1 MNRLLS
7 NSLLSIS
14 LGWAL
19 FGAAQSLAQTA
30 QPDAY
35 APFYSIGKLMMP
47 AGVAPEIGGLD
58 ALPDGRIAACFHHG
72 QVGIYQPKDKTWK
85 MFAEGLHEPL
95 GLLVE
100 DERSILVM
108 QRPELTRLR
117 DTDGDGVCDS
127 YETLWDSFGMSGNYH
142 EFAFGPVR
150 APDGKVVVSLN
161 LASQGETVF
170 KEVRGPF
177 SDIGVPREKFY
188 TEWKHV
194 KKEVGRMYSRVPLRG
209 WVVKIDPATGAA
221 EPWACG
227 FRSPDG
233 IGFDAAGNLLVD
245 DNQGDWR
252 GTSELFVV
260 KRGGFYGHPASLEWR
275 QGWDGRVPMKLPVEE
290 LEKLRTPAAV
300 WFPHGH
306 FANSPTQ
313 ITQIPKT
320 KAWGPYAGQTIV
332 GEMNSPKI
340 LRVLLEEV
348 DGVWQGATLNWINSE
363 TLKRGLHRLVF
374 AHDVLYVGRTHLS
387 WVGSEGIGTITPTG
401 KVPFDVLDMQITP
414 KGFRFTFT
422 EPLAENST
430 AAKLW
435 TGEHYTY
442 PYHEDYDSPQIAK
455 DEIEVETVT
464 LSVDRRSAVIEL
476 PEWSMNHIYEFHLD
490 KLHAASG
497 AEPLNPRI
505 AYTVRRTPQ

>member
-1 MNRLLS
+1 MNIMHRLLTL
-7 NSLLSIS
+7 SLSCVI
-14 LGWAL
+14 
-19 FGAAQSLAQTA
+19 FGASSLCAQKAKPEHADT
-30 QPDAY
+30 
-35 APFYSIGKLMMP
+35 FYTIGKLVMP
-47 AGVAPEIGGLD
+47 NGVAPEIGGLD

-72 QVGIYQPKDKTWK
+72 QVAIYQPKDKTWK
-85 MFAEGLHEPL
+85 IFAEGLHEPL

-100 DERSILVM
+100 DEHSILVM

-127 YETLWDSFGMSGNYH
+127 YETLWDGFGISGNYH

-161 LASQGETVF
+161 LASQGDTVF
-170 KEVRGPF
+170 KEVRGQF

-188 TEWKHV
+188 EGWKKV
-194 KKEVGRMYSRVPLRG
+194 SKEVGRMYSRVPFRG
-209 WVVKIDPATGAA
+209 WVVKVDPATGAA
-221 EPWACG
+221 QPWACG

-233 IGFDAAGNLLVD
+233 IGFDAQGNLLVD

-260 KRGGFYGHPASLEWR
+260 KQGGFYGHPASLVWR
-275 QGWDGRVPMKLPVEE
+275 KDWDGRVPLQVPVAD

-313 ITQIPKT
+313 IVQIPAT

-348 DGVWQGATLNWINSE
+348 GGVWQGATLNWIEGE
-363 TLKRGLHRLVF
+363 TLKRGVHRLLF
-374 AHDVLYVGRTHLS
+374 ANDVLYVGRTHLS
-387 WVGSEGIGTITPTG
+387 WAGSEGIGTITPTG
-401 KVPFDVLDMQITP
+401 KVSFDVLDMKITP

-422 EPLAENST
+422 ETLDETSGGEE
-430 AAKLW
+430 LW

-442 PYHEDYDSPQIAK
+442 SYHKDYGSPQIAK
-455 DEIEVETVT
+455 DEIEVAKVT
-464 LSVDRRSAVIEL
+464 LSVDRKTAEIEL
-476 PEWSMNHIYEFHLD
+476 PDWALNHVYEFRFD
-490 KLHAASG
+490 KLKADSG
-497 AEPLNPRI
+497 RLLLNPRI
-505 AYTVRRTPQ
+505 AYTVRRVPQ